1 MSIQIRSYTS
11 KKTGKKATKY
21 HAVVYDQVAK
31 KHVWSD
37 GFTERKEA
45 VKEEARMTRE
55 LERHSIVKSKVAFSE
70 AAEECFASRKAQWA
84 KSTYKTYLSFYNRY
98 IAPVF
103 GEREINAITARHV
116 QTFVNEMNE
125 KYAPETVNK
134 MRNALTVVFQYAIN
148 IMDVNM
154 DNPCIKVKG
163 ARIPK
168 PHHTTWTKEQTAY
181 FLDTGI
187 VTESI
192 YYEMLVLSSL
202 AGIRP
207 EEVCGIREDAL
218 VDGDR
223 LILDRAYDRDKNITD
238 MKTTDSH
245 RMLNLPEKVAD
256 KLRSR
261 LVEKGEWRRSPS
273 FKDSDFMFCRED
285 GSLVKPDCLS
295 RNFRKLVNKNN
306 KLAED
311 GEKGYQTLPVIRLYD
326 LRHSVA
332 TNMIMDEATPDKVV
346 CEILGN
352 SVKTLLHH
360 YSHVRA
366 GVQGQ
371 ALANYAAGML

>member
-1 MSIQIRSYTS
+1 MSIQIREHTS
-11 KKTGKKATKY
+11 KRTGKVTKKYRAAVYNAATQKMVFSEGY
-21 HAVVYDQVAK
+21 A
-31 KHVWSD
+31 S
-37 GFTERKEA
+37 RKEA
-45 VKEEARMTRE
+45 KAEEIRMIKEA
-55 LERHSIVKSKVAFSE
+55 ERHSIAKSKVAFSE
-70 AAEECFASRKAQWA
+70 AAEECFASRRADWA

-103 GEREINAITARHV
+103 GDREINAITARHV
-116 QTFVNEMNE
+116 QTFVNEMNG

-134 MRNALTVVFQYAIN
+134 MRNALTIIFQYAID

-154 DNPCIKVKG
+154 DNPCNKVKG
-163 ARIPK
+163 AKVPK

-181 FLDTGI
+181 FLNTGI

-192 YYEMLVLSSL
+192 YYEMLVLSALTGS
-202 AGIRP
+202 RP
-207 EEVCGIREDAL
+207 EEVCGVRETAL

-223 LILDRAYDRDKNITD
+223 LILDRALDRDKNITD

-245 RMLNLPEKVAD
+245 RLLNLPEKVAD
-256 KLRSR
+256 RLRGR
-261 LVEKGEWRRSPS
+261 RAEKDEWRKGPS
-273 FKDSDFMFCRED
+273 FKDSDFMFCYED
-285 GSLVKPDCLS
+285 GTPVKPDKLS
-295 RNFRKLVNKNN
+295 KNFRKLLVKNN

-311 GEKGYQTLPVIRLYD
+311 GEKGYQTLPKIRLYD

-371 ALANYAAGML
+371 ALANYAAGIL